1 MMQRQEIEQTIYKMA
16 QQLPTESLEDVLQ
29 FMKSKTQN
37 KPNKQNWQRDFLTV
51 SQWDIN
57 ENDNAISSW
66 HIEEF

>member
-1 MMQRQEIEQTIYKMA
+1 MQRQEIEQTIYKMA
-16 QQLPTESLEDVLQ
+16 QQLPEESLEDVLRFMQ
-29 FMKSKTQN
+29 FKTRNKS
-37 KPNKQNWQRDFLTV
+37 NKQNWQHDFLAV